1 MIDKKSNAKSPT
13 RPLWPFGPDLLPRL
27 LSAIALIPLTA
38 IALIAGWLPF
48 ALLIALVMAGAYRE
62 WEAMISGR
70 QTGWPA
76 AMMMGLIAVGAIA
89 HPMNGAWS
97 SAAIFAAAIVA
108 ALVIKAPNRHWRIA
122 GIVYFGLATAAFLAI
137 RGSSGA
143 GIWAGLFLVSI
154 TWLTDSGAY
163 FVGRIVGGTKLSPD
177 VSPSKTWSGAAG
189 GLAFGTGGGLI
200 IWFIAGWALNAPS
213 PFVIGL
219 LISVVVSIA
228 GQAGDLAES
237 AIKRRFA
244 VKDSGDI
251 IPGHGGLMD
260 RIDSLTMAALVL
272 WCIGLTHRG
281 MGAVPQGILFW

>member
-1 MIDKKSNAKSPT
+1 MIENRISEKTTNQ
-13 RPLWPFGPDLLPRL
+13 PLWPFGPDLLPRL
-27 LSAIALIPLTA
+27 LSAIVLIPLTA
-38 IALIAGWLPF
+38 VALIAGWVPF
-48 ALLIALVMAGAYRE
+48 ALLVALIMAGAYRE
-62 WEAMISGR
+62 WETMISGER
-70 QTGWPA
+70 RGWPA
-76 AMMMGLIAVGAIA
+76 ALMMGLIALAAVA

-97 SAAIFAAAIVA
+97 GVVIFGVAILA
-108 ALVIKAPNRHWRIA
+108 ALIVKAPNRHWRIA
-122 GIVYFGLATAAFLAI
+122 GIVYFGLTTIAFLAI

-189 GLAFGTGGGLI
+189 GLVTGTAGGLI
-200 IWFIAGWALNAPS
+200 IWFLAGWALGAPS

-219 LISVVVSIA
+219 LICVVVSIA

-244 VKDSGDI
+244 VKDSGAI

-272 WCIGLTHRG
+272 WGIGLAHRG
-281 MGAVPQGILFW
+281 LGAVPQGILFW